1 MFTEQGPTRAAP
13 NRPPLPSLLSPPLP
27 SPRALAQ
34 NAPHELVAT
43 PVHLFRCFYPE
54 SSAASKLNS
63 GPPRR
68 GGSERWQPG
77 AWVVGRARDAPC
89 RDTPRR
95 CCSAVLYTSPPTT
108 AGMMSHGPDDGTLG
122 AQERTGSATPP
133 FFAGPLRSCP
143 ASAPTGGASAPRRVW
158 LILPA
163 CAGKPPLKEPAI
175 AKMALQPLLRTR
187 SADDGAETKALV
199 RRISLTP
206 TSSAV
211 DPGSAPKITDSGP
224 TRCPSCLR
232 ALCRP
237 RPTPPMPRNRAR
249 SSSVSH
255 DLGLT
260 RGC

>member
-1 MFTEQGPTRAAP
+1 MFTAGGSARCSLNRGRRERRRIGP
-13 NRPPLPSLLSPPLP
+13 LSPPSSLRLP

-122 AQERTGSATPP
+122 AQERTGSATRHS
-133 FFAGPLRSCP
+133 LP
-143 ASAPTGGASAPRRVW
+143 ALCVPAPRLRRQVV
-158 LILPA
+158 PA
-163 CAGKPPLKEPAI
+163 
-175 AKMALQPLLRTR
+175 R
-187 SADDGAETKALV
+187 
-199 RRISLTP
+199 
-206 TSSAV
+206 
-211 DPGSAPKITDSGP
+211 PGEFG
-224 TRCPSCLR
+224 
-232 ALCRP
+232 
-237 RPTPPMPRNRAR
+237 
-249 SSSVSH
+249 
-255 DLGLT
+255 
-260 RGC
+260 